1 MAIQY
6 VVGDATNP
14 IKKPAI
20 IAHVCNNKGG
30 WGAGFVLAISRK
42 WSEPEKRYRE
52 DKLYDL
58 GYTELVMVEKNIIVA
73 NMVAQHGFRSNIN
86 PVPLCYGPLETCL
99 RNVAS
104 FIKHDDLK
112 WSVHMPRIGC
122 GLAGGKWELVEPI
135 IDKALAGIDVFVY
148 DLK

>member
-20 IAHVCNNKGG
+20 IAHVCNDQRG
-30 WGAGFVLAISRK
+30 WGAGFVLAITRK
-42 WSEPEKRYRE
+42 WKKPEKIYRE
-52 DKLYDL
+52 AGSLSL
-58 GYTELVMVEKNIIVA
+58 GTNQYVLVEDGIIVA

>member
-6 VVGDATNP
+6 VVGNATNP